1 MNRRPR
7 SPGRPRKPDAL
18 KRSVVIGVRVSEEE
32 KAIIEE
38 NADGR
43 DLSTFLRQA
52 GMAQQ
57 PPGQPGRIPL
67 ANREVLGQLGRLG
80 NNLNQ
85 LVRLAHT
92 GRFPAHLGALLQRF
106 YDLVAKWR
114 QEQLGDRQ

>member
-1 MNRRPR
+1 
-7 SPGRPRKPDAL
+7 
-18 KRSVVIGVRVSEEE
+18 VRVSEEE
-32 KAIIEE
+32 RTIIEK

-57 PPGQPGRIPL
+57 QPGRIPL
-67 ANREVLGQLGRLG
+67 ANRETLGQLSRLG

-85 LVRLAHT
+85 LVRLAHA
-92 GRFPAHLGALLQRF
+92 GRFPAHLEALLQRF

-114 QEQLGDRQ
+114 REQLGDLE